1 MPGNSTNNDVKI
13 SQASCCYSCN
23 IKRLPLSV
31 LRYIEE
37 KAQICEPDKIHVCDG
52 SEEEYKDLL
61 KILEDQG
68 SIKRLEN
75 NK

>member
-1 MPGNSTNNDVKI
+1 MPGNSVRINEI
-13 SQASCCYSCN
+13 SQASCCFSCN

-31 LRYIEE
+31 FKYIEE
-37 KAQICEPDKIHVCDG
+37 KAKICEPAQIHVCDG
-52 SEEEYKDLL
+52 SEEEYKNLL
-61 KILEDQG
+61 KMLEDQG